1 MNLLSRDGFAVAL
14 LLSGGGLILTA
25 FLIHLLHKPAERV
38 RLVDRPGGRKHHE
51 GIIPLTGGL
60 AIYGGFVLAS
70 QVSEIPVPPVLLF
83 GMTFVLAVG
92 LIDDIYGLSPR
103 TRLATEVAAAFL
115 MMFWGG
121 MVIEDLADLVG
132 FGSIRLGF
140 LAIPFTILCTVGF
153 INAFNMA
160 DGVDGLASGLAAS
173 ALGWFIAAAWLAGR
187 PAPVTEWL
195 LLSTV
200 IGFMLYNARH
210 PLRKKASAFLG
221 DSGSMLLGFALAWCA
236 IRNAQGPHRIL
247 SPIAVAWVLALPVMD
262 TIRLI
267 VQRGLRGQSPLVADR
282 EHVHHIL
289 LGLKFTHGQT
299 SWLLIGVS
307 TVLGGVGV
315 LGHHFGVPDVWLTAG
330 FIGVFFAHCWLIRF
344 VGSRNTVDEE
354 NPHEIPSQ
362 PSLAIPNRPPG
373 MSNPAVPSER

>member
-1 MNLLSRDGFAVAL
+1 MNLLGGGGFPVSL
-14 LLSGGGLILTA
+14 LLSGGGLIITA
-25 FLIHLLHKPAERV
+25 FLIHLLHKPAKRV
-38 RLVDRPGGRKHHE
+38 RLVDRPGGRKQHE

-70 QVSEIPVPPVLLF
+70 QASETPVPPVLLL
-83 GMTFVLAVG
+83 GMTFVLVVG
-92 LIDDIYGLSPR
+92 LIDDIYGLSAR
-103 TRLATEVAAAFL
+103 IRLGTEVAAAVI

-121 MVIEDLADLVG
+121 LMIEDLADLVG
-132 FGSIRLGF
+132 FGSMRLGF
-140 LAIPFTILCTVGF
+140 LAIPFTVLCTVGF

-160 DGVDGLASGLAAS
+160 DGVDGLASGLAVS

-187 PAPVTEWL
+187 PAAVTEWL

-200 IGFMLYNARH
+200 IGFMFYNARH

-221 DSGSMLLGFALAWCA
+221 DSGSMLLGFVLAWCA

-267 VQRGLRGQSPLVADR
+267 VQRGLRGQSPFVADR
-282 EHVHHIL
+282 EHIHHIL
-289 LGLKFTHGQT
+289 LGLEFTPGQT
-299 SWLLIGVS
+299 AWLLIGVS

-315 LGHHFGVPDVWLTAG
+315 LGHHFGVPDAWLTAG
-330 FIGVFFAHCWLIRF
+330 FVAVFITHCWLIRL
-344 VGSRNTVDEE
+344 VGSRDAVDEE
-354 NPHEIPSQ
+354 NQ
-362 PSLAIPNRPPG
+362 GFCVTRNR
-373 MSNPAVPSER
+373 